1 MLGEHGVA
9 VRQRRWVVTVGLVLA
24 MALAG
29 CTNADND
36 AAGDPES
43 DWVDQFGTE
52 LYDWGNAVAANDS
65 AVYVTGATLLEFP
78 GSERLSDTD
87 VADVFVRRYDL
98 AGEALWTRQFGTSS
112 EDQGRAIAVDDSGIY
127 VAGSTRGA
135 LPGETSLGK
144 ADAFLRKYNTAG
156 KVLWTRQFGT
166 AGTDEG
172 YGVAVDDSGVY
183 VTGQTDGTFPG
194 EASDGD
200 YDAFLLKFDPDGEL
214 VWTRQFGSSKHD
226 LSRAVAADASGIY
239 VTGHT
244 RRATKDLP
252 PSRPTETDGFIR
264 KYNAAGDEQ
273 WTDLFDTGG
282 DDEGHG
288 IAVGGSAVYVVGT
301 TAGAFEGHSN
311 SQGFDVLVRKYD
323 TAGEEQW
330 TDQFG
335 GETSAFGYGIAA
347 DESGAYATGVVG
359 LASSLHFSVAE
370 SEGFV
375 RRYHSAGAAEWTR
388 DLGSAASSNIG
399 VAVVASE
406 AYVAGTTSGALLG
419 QANLGAGDA
428 YVRKFVADGCMGS
441 AVTIEGTDA
450 DDTLV
455 GTADNDVIR
464 GGAGND
470 VIDGGGGD
478 DRICGGDGDD
488 TVDGGAGLDVVRG
501 EGGDDVLRGN
511 AGDDLLDGGSG
522 LDQIEGGAGNDKMIG
537 DSGDDELW
545 GGEGDDDMSG
555 SSGHDELWGD
565 AGSDVLRGN
574 VGNDA
579 LDGGDGSDKL
589 IGGRGTD
596 SCTNGATYKTCE

>member
-1 MLGEHGVA
+1 ML
-9 VRQRRWVVTVGLVLA
+9 TVGLVLA

-29 CTNADND
+29 CTNADDD

-43 DWVDQFGTE
+43 DWLDQFGTE
-52 LYDWGNAVAANDS
+52 LSDWGNAVAANES
-65 AVYVTGATLLEFP
+65 AIYVTGATLLAFP
-78 GSERLSDTD
+78 GSERLSDTA
-87 VADVFVRRYDL
+87 VADVYVRRYDPT
-98 AGEALWTRQFGTSS
+98 GEALWTRQFGTSS

-127 VAGSTRGA
+127 VAGSTAGV

-144 ADAFLRKYNTAG
+144 TDAFLRKYNTAG

-172 YGVAVDDSGVY
+172 YGVAVHDSGVY
-183 VTGQTDGTFPG
+183 VTGQTDGTFPDQV
-194 EASDGD
+194 SDGD
-200 YDAFLLKFDPDGEL
+200 FDAFLLKFDPDGEL

-226 LSRAVAADASGIY
+226 LSRAVAADVSGVY

-244 RRATKDLP
+244 RRATGDLP

-264 KYNAAGDEQ
+264 KYDAAGGEQ
-273 WTDLFDTGG
+273 WTDLFDTGA

-301 TAGAFEGHSN
+301 TAGALPGQSN
-311 SQGFDVLVRKYD
+311 SRGFDVFVRNYN

-330 TDQFG
+330 ADQFG

-347 DESGAYATGVVG
+347 DESGAYVTGVVG
-359 LASSLHFSVAE
+359 LSSSLHFNVAE

-375 RRYHSAGAAEWTR
+375 RRYSSAGAVEWTR
-388 DLGSAASSNIG
+388 ELGPASSSNIG

-406 AYVAGTTSGALLG
+406 AYVAGTTSGALPG
-419 QANLGAGDA
+419 QDNFGAGDA

-455 GTADNDVIR
+455 GTAGNDVIR
-464 GGAGND
+464 GGSGND
-470 VIDGGGGD
+470 EVDGGGGD
-478 DRICGGDGDD
+478 DLICGGDGDD
-488 TVDGGAGLDVVRG
+488 TVDGGVGLDVVRG

-511 AGDDLLDGGSG
+511 DGDDLLDGGSG
-522 LDQIEGGAGNDKMIG
+522 LDQVEGGAGNDEIIG
-537 DSGDDELW
+537 DRGDDRLW
-545 GGEGDDDMSG
+545 GGEGDDG
-555 SSGHDELWGD
+555 IFGGSGHDELWGD

-574 VGNDA
+574 VGDDA
-579 LDGGDGSDKL
+579 LDGGDGSDEL

-596 SCTNGATYKTCE
+596 TCTNGARYKTCE